1 MIDPRDPSA
10 LPAALSAAFARHE
23 QDVPV
28 AAALR
33 PAIAAGVRKR
43 RARRRWTLSGAVA
56 FVLAL
61 AGSMP
66 LALPDRAVPPVR
78 TESLLAAGSP
88 DVGNFLL
95 LGTDRRPEAAG
106 ETVRADAILLLH
118 IDADTRAVY
127 QLSIPRDLLVDV
139 PNFGTQQ
146 VGTAFVFGGYELT
159 ARLVGDLLGVQID
172 GGAVVDFA
180 GLQRV
185 TDAVGGVDLCVDQ
198 QTVSIHLGYDGPTG
212 RVVPLR
218 SGMTPVIYE
227 PGCRHFAG
235 WQVLD
240 YVRQRQSLVG
250 GVEDRDTHVRQL
262 LAALARQ
269 LGDPVKL
276 AKALPVAG
284 SALDLHLDDMS
295 LPVLAGMLAGFD
307 ASRVPG
313 LRLPTGPD
321 RSLLPS
327 GDGLVGALRN
337 GTVPAWAA
345 AHPQYVD

>member
-1 MIDPRDPSA
+1 MSDPSA
-10 LPAALSAAFARHE
+10 FSAALSATFARHE

-43 RARRRWTLSGAVA
+43 RARRRWRMSGAVA

-66 LALPDRAVPPVR
+66 LALPDRVVPPIR

-106 ETVRADAILLLH
+106 DTVRADAILLLH
-118 IDADTRAVY
+118 VDADTRTVY
-127 QLSIPRDLLVDV
+127 QLSIPRDVLVDV
-139 PNFGTQQ
+139 PGFGTQQ

-159 ARLVGDLLGVQID
+159 SRIVGSLLGVQID
-172 GGAVVDFA
+172 GGAVIDFT
-180 GLQRV
+180 GMQRV
-185 TDAVGGVDLCVDQ
+185 TEAVGGVDLCVDQ
-198 QTVSIHLGYDGPTG
+198 QTVSAHLGFDQSTEG
-212 RVVPLR
+212 VVPLR
-218 SGMTPVIYE
+218 SGMQPVIYE

-235 WQVLD
+235 WQALD
-240 YVRQRQSLVG
+240 YVRQRQSLAH
-250 GVEDRDTHVRQL
+250 GVEDRDTHVRQF

-269 LGDPVKL
+269 LADPVKL

-284 SALDLHLDDMS
+284 SALDLHLGDMS
-295 LPVLAGMLAGFD
+295 LPMLAGMLAGFD
-307 ASRVPG
+307 HSQVPG
-313 LRLPTGPD
+313 LKLPVGPD
-321 RSLLPS
+321 RTLLPS

-345 AHPQYVD
+345 AHPQYVG